1 MSIDFADGPVTNQ
14 SWLAGAV
21 PVGAIIQATDE
32 HIGKQHVHQVVPD
45 IRWWFGF
52 LKINKN
58 STYTCL
64 QVGWSTI
71 LLVHIFAFKNDALN
85 IAYTFK
91 FKFTFSLLTVRSL
104 EMSGILFNTSGV
116 LSSGFS
122 LSTSLILTFWNR
134 NKISEPSECSIRNTL
149 LHRTLSYW
157 YMYKNLTPDI
167 NANSLFYINQ

>member
-85 IAYTFK
+85 IAYTIYILHLNLNLHLAFLQWEVWK
-91 FKFTFSLLTVRSL
+91 CLEFCLTHPVSYHL
-104 EMSGILFNTSGV
+104 VFHCQHPWSW
-116 LSSGFS
+116 LSEIETKYQS
-122 LSTSLILTFWNR
+122 
-134 NKISEPSECSIRNTL
+134 
-149 LHRTLSYW
+149 HQ
-157 YMYKNLTPDI
+157 
-167 NANSLFYINQ
+167 NAQ